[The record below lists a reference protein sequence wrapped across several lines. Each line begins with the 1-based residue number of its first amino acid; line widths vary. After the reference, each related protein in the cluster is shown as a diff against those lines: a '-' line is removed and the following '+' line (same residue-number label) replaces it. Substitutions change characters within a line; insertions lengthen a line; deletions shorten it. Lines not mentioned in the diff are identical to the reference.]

1 MKTEENATVELVN
14 LKFSMTANIS
24 KSELENEVKK
34 IKAELEEITKKKQ
47 VDYEK
52 LKAVVKL

>member
-52 LKAVVKL
+52 LKAIVKL